1 MWIALQFATH
11 SNTLPQSCPTH
22 HPSITRPL
30 VGDEPTNWESRD
42 IAEKHPTRPGVFRV
56 LGRTDDQI
64 VLSNAEK
71 TNASVYISLHLT
83 QGSANVCV
91 EDLLKI
97 QFKVMPKFGVHYF
110 LATENLSMA
119 C

>member
-1 MWIALQFATH
+1 MLIALQFAIH
-11 SNTLPQSCPTH
+11 SNTLSQSCPTH
-22 HPSITRPL
+22 HPSIIRPL
-30 VGDEPTNWESRD
+30 VGDEPTVWESRD

-71 TNASVYISLHLT
+71 TNAFVYPCIS
-83 QGSANVCV
+83 QGSSNVGI